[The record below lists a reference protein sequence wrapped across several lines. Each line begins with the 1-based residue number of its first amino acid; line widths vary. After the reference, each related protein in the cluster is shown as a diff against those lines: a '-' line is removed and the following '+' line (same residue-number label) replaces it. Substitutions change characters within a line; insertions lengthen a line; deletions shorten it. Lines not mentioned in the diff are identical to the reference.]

1 MMPWNFTQ
9 SMTDLYS
16 KFFLKISDNFLGS
29 MAISV
34 ECCFLFV
41 AEREI
46 KCKKSDV
53 MFHLSSSY
61 IAPNCQHFSSE
72 KQD

>member
-9 SMTDLYS
+9 AMTDLYS
-16 KFFLKISDNFLGS
+16 KFVLKIDNFWGS
-29 MAISV
+29 LAISV
-34 ECCFLFV
+34 ECCSLFL

-46 KCKKSDV
+46 KYKKSDV

-72 KQD
+72 KQG